1 MAVASTA
8 ASECISLV
16 FKAMGKPKL
25 KELAGQFESDKV
37 VEDESVN
44 KSLSISQTKA
54 QKNPPRPQK
63 CSTSGDILL
72 FPAMSTTWFTSI
84 SHSLWCIESHH
95 RYTNVCFKIIVLT
108 CLSIFSIY

>member
-1 MAVASTA
+1 MAAASTA

-44 KSLSISQTKA
+44 KSLSIS
-54 QKNPPRPQK
+54 
-63 CSTSGDILL
+63 
-72 FPAMSTTWFTSI
+72 
-84 SHSLWCIESHH
+84 
-95 RYTNVCFKIIVLT
+95 
-108 CLSIFSIY
+108 